1 MSETETAMTELM
13 ADKPKG
19 PSREQTTKML
29 LDKYPGH
36 ISWASDRAN
45 FSGCRVVTFY
55 AANAEGLEESDAA
68 LFAEQ
73 WSAKYGDPDD
83 AEDASTSS
91 PEDAMNLY
99 FSTRANLL
107 VVNMVVNTYGITC
120 LITTQLDDE
129 DLEELQESQ
138 QFLEVHMR
146 KWREDRAK
154 RREAEATSVAEIRRL
169 AAIGKKVEEHNLLN
183 KLRELEEKLA
193 AKGD

>member
-1 MSETETAMTELM
+1 MNETETAMTELM

-55 AANAEGLEESDAA
+55 GGGAVGLTPEDGKLFEQQCEAAFKDSEHGA
-68 LFAEQ
+68 
-73 WSAKYGDPDD
+73 
-83 AEDASTSS
+83 S

-107 VVNMVVNTYGITC
+107 VVNMATGDGVTITC

>member
-55 AANAEGLEESDAA
+55 PGWASGLTPEDSKLFEQQREAA
-68 LFAEQ
+68 LKDSEH
-73 WSAKYGDPDD
+73 G
-83 AEDASTSS
+83 TS
-91 PEDAMNLY
+91 PEGAMNLY

-107 VVNMVVNTYGITC
+107 VVEMVPHETGITC